1 MPPAKCCFYHHQ
13 MHSAYNEP
21 FLSVDL
27 KQKRSQQK
35 KKSSNSQVI
44 IFNNITLQK
53 ISFKSTYKLKQK
65 LIFLYSFQQ
74 NLCQID
80 FTNDEKPV

>member
-1 MPPAKCCFYHHQ
+1 MLLHRIDTNDALKISELKTIFLQHASMMPPAKCCFYHHQ

-44 IFNNITLQK
+44 IFLQHYIAK
-53 ISFKSTYKLKQK
+53 NF
-65 LIFLYSFQQ
+65 F
-74 NLCQID
+74 
-80 FTNDEKPV
+80 